1 MADGSTPAHNADWY
15 AKVVEEIIDP
25 QRPIIDPHHHLW
37 SVQTMF
43 GIYELPALWADTQS
57 GHNVQ
62 KTVFI
67 DCHSNYRK
75 EGPSE
80 LKPVGETEYVARVAA
95 ESAADPDR
103 ATIAGI
109 VSHANMELGDKVEAV
124 LEAHESAG
132 QGLFRGIRHVGAH
145 DATGTLWNS
154 GRPTPGPYGKPE
166 FIAGVKKLGEMGYSF
181 DAWHFFH
188 QNSDFAELARAVPG
202 TQMILDHFGTPLGVG
217 AYAGKQDEIFALW
230 QKDIETI
237 ASCPNV
243 VAKLG
248 GLAMPDNGFGWD
260 KRDTPPTSDEFV
272 AAQERYFKHT
282 IDCFGPDRCMF
293 ESNFPVDK
301 LSIAYPVMWNGMKKI
316 AAAYSEEEQHQLFYG
331 TAERIY
337 RL

>member
-1 MADGSTPAHNADWY
+1 M
-15 AKVVEEIIDP
+15 
-25 QRPIIDPHHHLW
+25 
-37 SVQTMF
+37 
-43 GIYELPALWADTQS
+43 
-57 GHNVQ
+57 
-62 KTVFI
+62 
-67 DCHSNYRK
+67 
-75 EGPSE
+75 
-80 LKPVGETEYVARVAA
+80 AA

-109 VSHANMELGDKVEAV
+109 VGHANMELGDKVDAV

-154 GRPTPGPYGKPE
+154 GRPTPGPYGNAE
-166 FIAGVKKLGEMGYSF
+166 FRAGVKKLGEMGYSF

-188 QNSDFAELARAVPG
+188 QNNDFAEFARAVPG

-217 AYAGKQDEIFALW
+217 AYAGKEDEIFALW
-230 QKDIETI
+230 QKSIEAI

-316 AAAYSEEEQHQLFYG
+316 AAVYSEEEQHQLFYG

>member
-1 MADGSTPAHNADWY
+1 MPKPRTEEWY
-15 AKVVEEIIDP
+15 ASVVEDIIDP
-25 QRPIIDPHHHLW
+25 ARPIIDSHHHLW
-37 SVQTMF
+37 SVETMF

-75 EGPSE
+75 EGPSQ
-80 LKPVGETEYVARVAA
+80 LKPIGETEYVAQVAA
-95 ESAADPDR
+95 DSAADPER
-103 ATIAGI
+103 ATIAAI
-109 VSHANMELGDKVEAV
+109 VSHANMELGEEVEAV
-124 LEAHESAG
+124 LAAHEAAG
-132 QGLFRGIRHVGAH
+132 NGLFRGIRHAAAY
-145 DATGTLWNS
+145 DNTKSLWNS
-154 GRPTPGPYGKPE
+154 GRPTPGPYAKPE
-166 FIAGVKKLGEMGYSF
+166 FRAGVKKLGELGYTF

-188 QNSDFAELARAVPG
+188 QNQDFTELARAVPE
-202 TQMILDHFGTPLGVG
+202 TTMILDHFGTPLGVG
-217 AYAGKQDEIFALW
+217 AYADKTEEIFSQW
-230 QKDIETI
+230 QVDIEEL
-237 ASCPNV
+237 AKCENV

-282 IDCFGPDRCMF
+282 IDCFGPRRCMF

-301 LSIAYPVMWNGMKKI
+301 LSISYHVMWNGMKKI
-316 AAAYSEEEQHQLFYG
+316 AASYSQDEQHDMFYG
-331 TAERIY
+331 TAERVY